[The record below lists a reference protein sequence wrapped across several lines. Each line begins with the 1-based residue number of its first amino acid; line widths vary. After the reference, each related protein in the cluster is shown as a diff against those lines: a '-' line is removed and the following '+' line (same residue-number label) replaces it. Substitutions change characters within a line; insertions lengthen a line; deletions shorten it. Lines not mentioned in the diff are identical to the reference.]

1 MPVLKTVEA
10 IGNTFGNA
18 VEYKRVRYDF
28 ARDGGA
34 LGVYDV
40 FTVSDKVK
48 IVDFHSVVKTA
59 CTSGGSATVKVGV
72 TGNDNR
78 FMNTTQGAVASLTL
92 NAAILPPVVEG
103 APNVLAVP
111 VVASAGDKVLL
122 TIGTAALTAGSIE
135 MTIGF
140 LRL

>member
-28 ARDGGA
+28 SRDAGA
-34 LGVYDV
+34 TGAYDV
-40 FTVSDKVK
+40 FTTADKVK
-48 IVDFHSVVKTA
+48 VVDFHSVVKTA
-59 CTSGGSATVKVGV
+59 CTSDGSATVKVGV
-72 TGNDNR
+72 TGDDNR
-78 FMNTTQGAVASLTL
+78 FMNTVQGAVANLTL
-92 NAAILPPVVEG
+92 NAGILPIVVEG
-103 APNVLAVP
+103 TPNVLAVP
-111 VVASAGDKVLL
+111 VVMAAGDKVLM

-140 LRL
+140 IRL